1 MRAKFVELRRILV
14 PMIRRITNQPDF
26 IEYLDVINSVFREF
40 WPLQILQFLCPNQLN
55 FHIHVGPSRNSSTL
69 DMLITIE
76 NNYLYTLLDAV
87 LVNKN
92 LQQSVHE
99 GILLI
104 NMLGSLLNFCG
115 YSLGQIQRYF
125 SLCIY
130 YLLIST
136 FPPFLWS
143 DDYNLVNM
151 LLALNHPQLSSH
163 EM

>member
-40 WPLQILQFLCPNQLN
+40 WPLR
-55 FHIHVGPSRNSSTL
+55 IHVGPSRNSSTL